1 MNDETDELSGVR
13 GAQGDMATARNVG
26 PGPWTKEHEGSRPL
40 RVCLQTNPSTASG
53 CTCWL

>member
-1 MNDETDELSGVR
+1 MNDETDELSGVW